1 MTKKYVEFVTFLL
14 KSDYK
19 QSKPTNSQG
28 ILMTRFRLI
37 LLPLFFCL
45 PPAAN
50 AAVSSGDFPDGT
62 IWYMHA
68 DLEEMRSTD
77 AGRKL
82 YAWLDDEVFSDV
94 KEEIGID
101 LNEEVDRITAF
112 ANSLHGAVIV
122 VEGNISDESRDKL
135 LAIAQLEGSLEMLSH
150 KKKAYY
156 HIGNGRSNDGEN
168 GIGSLEDSAY
178 FTFALKH
185 KLIVASGED
194 QLKALL
200 DKNGRISGGGKRDGS
215 LFVLTADKDFV
226 QAGMR
231 TEGLGDIDWD
241 SNILR
246 NIEQAALLVADQ
258 DGMIAIE
265 AKLVSSDPR
274 MAESVASIINGL
286 ISLQAFNSDME
297 PEIAQVLEN
306 TKVDVT
312 DKILSISTVIDPEV
326 VVNVIVD

>member
-1 MTKKYVEFVTFLL
+1 
-14 KSDYK
+14 
-19 QSKPTNSQG
+19 
-28 ILMTRFRLI
+28 MTRFRLI

-112 ANSLHGAVIV
+112 ANSLRGAVIV

-200 DKNGRISGGGKRDGS
+200 DKNGSITG
-215 LFVLTADKDFV
+215 DF
-226 QAGMR
+226 
-231 TEGLGDIDWD
+231 
-241 SNILR
+241 
-246 NIEQAALLVADQ
+246 
-258 DGMIAIE
+258 
-265 AKLVSSDPR
+265 
-274 MAESVASIINGL
+274 
-286 ISLQAFNSDME
+286 
-297 PEIAQVLEN
+297 
-306 TKVDVT
+306 
-312 DKILSISTVIDPEV
+312 
-326 VVNVIVD
+326 